1 MTLWTSGPFTVW
13 AVSWAPSVLVSLPQT
28 KYPAASALAASIG
41 IQLLAAGGIAAYSF
55 IVGFVLI
62 KVIDK
67 FSKVA
72 VDPDTYA
79 KGLDV
84 SIHGHEAYFDS
95 SSNGPRRLLLSLFFI
110 IIKGYRSYVLKKKN
124 TQ

>member
-28 KYPAASALAASIG
+28 KYPVASAGGKQFG

-84 SIHGHEAYFDS
+84 SIHGHEAYFDGS
-95 SSNGPRRLLLSLFFI
+95 SDGT
-110 IIKGYRSYVLKKKN
+110 KK
-124 TQ
+124 TTIGV